1 MTTKSDYEPNEY
13 VDMSDSELVKLY
25 EAEEKAKWD
34 KNIPHDKEEAE
45 RCANMHVTCYK
56 ELKKSDKVVHLEFM
70 IAERKR
76 NDDDDDVPLQKLT
89 VRKSKKRKV
98 PEPTEVI
105 DLTGDSADEEDRA
118 VFTKDNILTQL
129 VW

>member
-1 MTTKSDYEPNEY
+1 MTTKSDY

-45 RCANMHVTCYK
+45 RCANVHMTCYK

-76 NDDDDDVPLQKLT
+76 NDDDVPLQKLT
-89 VRKSKKRKV
+89 VRKSKKRKG
-98 PEPTEVI
+98 PEATEVI